1 MGKGNHVAG
10 GYLLKTFS
18 VPIPA
23 EDRRTVIRK
32 GKTVEYEVSREY
44 LPDKK
49 NTRVKRA
56 VIGKLDPMNPG
67 KMFPNERYFELIPEN
82 GVPDEIRDAFLTEC
96 AWKRD
101 VAEIKRNP
109 NELARRIIRGM
120 NMMAA
125 GGEMEEMRDCAI
137 DSGQLD
143 MTLIN
148 MFEQLYYYMEE
159 LATRFPNDIVD
170 EYKVRVVNDVLTRL
184 RESPRAEGIRERLE
198 LIAAPVE
205 ETNEKGE
212 TRKTGMTFSDVMMML
227 KWYKVAFT

>member
-10 GYLLKTFS
+10 GYLLKTVS
-18 VPIPA
+18 VLIPA

-56 VIGKLDPMNPG
+56 VIGQVDPMNPG
-67 KMFPNERYFELIPEN
+67 KMFPNEKYFELIADS

-125 GGEMEEMRDCAI
+125 GGKREDMNDTGQRDL
-137 DSGQLD
+137 QD

-148 MFEQLYYYMEE
+148 MFEQVYYYMEE

-170 EYKVRVVNDVLTRL
+170 EYKARRVNEVLTQL
-184 RESPRAEGIRERLE
+184 RDSPRADGIRERLE
-198 LIAAPVE
+198 MIAAPVE